1 MGAVV
6 GLESYIVGYFPQIP
20 FVWRYN
26 WVIPITTSIIRQQSW
41 RLKEKQQSLRRFP
54 TKSLP
59 PGLRGLQTP
68 YKHSCLPGAAYSRL
82 PLSMTAFM
90 AADMALISRFFPI
103 PPSGQSLMKS
113 MGSLEAGA
121 KWVRIRNGQVLKVLL
136 DVGAGYRGW
145 RGRLPQVALSV
156 VEWGWHRH
164 CFWKR
169 GFPAWFHVPSP
180 SAPEAFFWAP
190 WQEDS
195 ECKRE
200 NKKVH
205 FLSSPNTFSSGIW
218 MKNTYLVTFQAY
230 CRRRTEKKPPN
241 Y

>member
-6 GLESYIVGYFPQIP
+6 GLENYIVGYFPQIP
-20 FVWRYN
+20 LVWRYN
-26 WVIPITTSIIRQQSW
+26 WVIPITTSIIRQQSL

-68 YKHSCLPGAAYSRL
+68 YKHSCLPGAAYSIL
-82 PLSMTAFM
+82 PFSMTAFTL

-103 PPSGQSLMKS
+103 PPSGQSLMKN

-121 KWVRIRNGQVLKVLL
+121 KLVSIRNGQVLKVLL

-156 VEWGWHRH
+156 VEQGWHRH

-180 SAPEAFFWAP
+180 SAPEELFWAP

-195 ECKRE
+195 KCKRE
-200 NKKVH
+200 NQKVH
-205 FLSSPNTFSSGIW
+205 LYHLQIPSAQGYEWKTLILWPFRPTAGGGQ
-218 MKNTYLVTFQAY
+218 K
-230 CRRRTEKKPPN
+230 KKPN